1 MDKAD
6 EIAKDVSEMKGMIE
20 AATEQ
25 VRATAEDVK
34 EVARR
39 TRRARQPSG
48 PFKGDENG
56 TT

>member
-34 EVARR
+34 EAARR